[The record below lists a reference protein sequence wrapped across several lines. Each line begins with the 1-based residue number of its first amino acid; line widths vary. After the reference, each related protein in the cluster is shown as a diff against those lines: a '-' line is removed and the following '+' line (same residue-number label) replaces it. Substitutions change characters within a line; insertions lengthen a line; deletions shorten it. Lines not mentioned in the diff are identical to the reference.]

1 MEQNASVSRFSSPL
15 CLENI
20 CRINLLFRLEEFPV
34 QQLLF
39 LPLSIRRDLSLS
51 LSPVDVLHYEAA
63 GLFHDFDTTN
73 VVKSA
78 HWHLLSVT
86 LGSRSNSSELF
97 DSTIMFALVNEE
109 QLEAR
114 PCPIFE
120 HISQSFS
127 SLPLTAVKMS
137 LWSPFITL
145 FPNRYSLFFSLDR
158 GLYDPS
164 LKSLKPLLQYCH
176 FLKAPKVV
184 QINVSDFLSS
194 RVWPEFRVMTR
205 RDGTQD
211 PGFPFLQSFLSQ
223 VETIDLYTF
232 EKYGELRVS
241 YNVEGMMEFIAS
253 EPDYLQEQTALHV
266 IIYNLVSQQR
276 PCLTHLK
283 IHGFSWEIIELLLAV
298 ARPFF
303 CDSLPGSFPIQLA
316 SDPPNPYFLKSLSVS
331 NNDMGSECKEPYETL
346 SSDRDIAANVS
357 IMARNV
363 VLFQLKSLEHV
374 SINFGTGFCYES
386 TDDRKT
392 PGYAERNYGIPEY
405 RELLSTLID
414 LLKQPQL
421 QSFTVGRAYLT
432 EAYQLIEVFL
442 CTEANHT
449 QSLTIEGVEEES
461 KWVMVFSDS
470 ESIDSEESYKQWR
483 KDESDE
489 ESIEENSEEQG
500 NVPTPTHPLHSP
512 PAQPLPDSNGALKSL
527 DIGRSSDR
535 LHAWLFSIP
544 NLQLKELK
552 TSRPDLV
559 PISGVTFVVIDS
571 SVET

>member
-1 MEQNASVSRFSSPL
+1 
-15 CLENI
+15 
-20 CRINLLFRLEEFPV
+20 
-34 QQLLF
+34 
-39 LPLSIRRDLSLS
+39 
-51 LSPVDVLHYEAA
+51 
-63 GLFHDFDTTN
+63 
-73 VVKSA
+73 
-78 HWHLLSVT
+78 
-86 LGSRSNSSELF
+86 
-97 DSTIMFALVNEE
+97 MFALVNEE

-120 HISQSFS
+120 HISESFP
-127 SLPLTAVKMS
+127 SLPLTAAKMS
-137 LWSPFITL
+137 PWSPFITL

-158 GLYDPS
+158 AGLYDPS
-164 LKSLKPLLQYCH
+164 LESLLQYCH
-176 FLKAPKVV
+176 FLTAPKEVL
-184 QINVSDFLSS
+184 INVSDFLSS
-194 RVWPEFRVMTR
+194 RVWADFHVMTK
-205 RDGTQD
+205 RDGIQD
-211 PGFPFLQSFLSQ
+211 RGFPFLQSFLSQ
-223 VETIDLYTF
+223 VETIDFYTF
-232 EKYGELRVS
+232 ENFEEPKVL
-241 YNVEGMMEFIAS
+241 YNVEGMMEFLPS
-253 EPDYLQEQTALHV
+253 EPDYSHERTALNV
-266 IIYNLVSQQR
+266 IIYNIVSQQQ

-283 IHGFSWEIIELLLAV
+283 IHGFSWETIEFLLAV

-346 SSDRDIAANVS
+346 SSDRNIAGNVS
-357 IMARNV
+357 IMVRDV
-363 VLFQLKSLEHV
+363 VLFQLKSLKHV

-386 TDDRKT
+386 TDDRKR

-405 RELLSTLID
+405 RQLLSTLTD

-421 QSFTVGRAYLT
+421 QSLTVARAYLI

-449 QSLTIEGVEEES
+449 QSLIIEGVEEES
-461 KWVMVFSDS
+461 KWVMNQMVFSDS

-489 ESIEENSEEQG
+489 ESIEEISEEQG
-500 NVPTPTHPLHSP
+500 NVPAPTHPLRSP
-512 PAQPLPDSNGALKSL
+512 PTQPLPDSNGALKSL
-527 DIGRSSDR
+527 DIGRSCDR
-535 LHAWLFSIP
+535 LYVWLFSIP

-571 SVET
+571 SVKT

>member
-1 MEQNASVSRFSSPL
+1 MSRFSSPL

-20 CRINLLFRLEEFPV
+20 CRIHLLFRLEEFPV

-63 GLFHDFDTTN
+63 GLFHDFDTTK

-86 LGSRSNSSELF
+86 LGSRSNCSGLF
-97 DSTIMFALVNEE
+97 NSTIMFALVNEE

-114 PCPIFE
+114 PCPIFD

-127 SLPLTAVKMS
+127 SLPLAAVIVS
-137 LWSPFITL
+137 PWPPFIIL

-158 GLYDPS
+158 GFYDPS

-194 RVWPEFRVMTR
+194 RVWAEFRVMTK
-205 RDGTQD
+205 RDGMQD
-211 PGFPFLQSFLSQ
+211 PHFPFLRSFLSQ
-223 VETIDLYTF
+223 VETIDFYTF
-232 EKYGELRVS
+232 EKYEEPKVL
-241 YNVEGMMEFIAS
+241 YNVEGMMEFLPS
-253 EPDYLQEQTALHV
+253 EPDYSQERTALNV
-266 IIYNLVSQQR
+266 IIYNLVSQQQ

-303 CDSLPGSFPIQLA
+303 CDSLPGSFPLQLD

-331 NNDMGSECKEPYETL
+331 NKHRRSECKEPYGTH
-346 SSDRDIAANVS
+346 SSDRNIAGNVS
-357 IMARNV
+357 IMARDV
-363 VLFQLKSLEHV
+363 VSFQLKSLEHV

-392 PGYAERNYGIPEY
+392 PGYAERNYGISEY
-405 RELLSTLID
+405 RQLLSTLTD

-421 QSFTVGRAYLT
+421 LSLTVGRAYLT

-461 KWVMVFSDS
+461 KWVMNQMVFSDS

-489 ESIEENSEEQG
+489 ESNEEHSEEQG
-500 NVPTPTHPLHSP
+500 NFPAPTHPLRSP
-512 PAQPLPDSNGALKSL
+512 PAQPLPDSNGSLKSL
-527 DIGRSSDR
+527 NILRSCDR

-552 TSRPDLV
+552 TFRPDLV